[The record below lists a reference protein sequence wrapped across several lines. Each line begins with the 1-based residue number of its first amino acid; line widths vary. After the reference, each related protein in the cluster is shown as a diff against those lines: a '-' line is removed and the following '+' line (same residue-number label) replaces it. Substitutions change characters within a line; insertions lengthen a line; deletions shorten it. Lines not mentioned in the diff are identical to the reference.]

1 MSQNP
6 HKLHST
12 HKFFI
17 LKHVHDEFFKDKR
30 AVI

>member
-6 HKLHST
+6 LELHST

-17 LKHVHDEFFKDKR
+17 LKHVRSEFFKDKR